1 MSSTPRYRAIADDLT
16 HKIRSGHYR
25 AGEALPAQR
34 ELSASYGV
42 TMMTL
47 RQALQVLSGEGLIVQ
62 RAGRGTYVTPAS
74 AEYPLDTLRSLG
86 DDLRRQ
92 GYPLRTEGAVGRDP
106 AGPALAHP
114 ALLGDAP
121 SDRRALRLARVRHLL
136 GRPAVHQVSW
146 VVEPHA
152 SAIRG
157 ADFTETPLYTALT
170 DAGARVHRATER
182 IRPALL
188 TAPVAALLR
197 HPAGARSSS
206 ANGRPMTTRAPW
218 SSWTTPRSSASGWRS
233 GPSARP
239 RTCRCTGS
247 PSTDRSRS
255 GGRLRTAAR
264 APSPSGRRPALAGA
278 YPDANYE
285 TFRRPSNGGGVNLAA
300 WDIRNPRHG
309 QVGTPTSR

>member
-92 GYPLRTEGAVGRDP
+92 GYPLRTEVLSAAIRRAP
-106 AGPALAHP
+106 RSLTR
-114 ALLGDAP
+114 LLGDAP

-197 HPAGARSSS
+197 HPAGAPVFVSE
-206 ANGRPMTTRAPW
+206 RATYDDQGALVVMDHATILGEW
-218 SSWTTPRSSASGWRS
+218 MEIRAERK
-233 GPSARP
+233 A
-239 RTCRCTGS
+239 
-247 PSTDRSRS
+247 TDLSLHWVS
-255 GGRLRTAAR
+255 Q
-264 APSPSGRRPALAGA
+264 
-278 YPDANYE
+278 
-285 TFRRPSNGGGVNLAA
+285 
-300 WDIRNPRHG
+300 H
-309 QVGTPTSR
+309 